1 MPALPWDL
9 APFCPL
15 KAKCYRWEKIEA
27 WRVDYNLRRPYGS
40 LGHLTPDEYAVS
52 TPTLK
57 TRVV

>member
-40 LGHLTPDEYAVS
+40 LGHLTPDEYADRR
-52 TPTLK
+52 P
-57 TRVV
+57 R